1 MVDKS
6 NNFLQICPKCE
17 PEGLAEQNYPVYI
30 PGVKQVYQAFIQT
43 KQECYFLVV
52 TCLTPSQGNGD
63 GLSGEVSYST
73 IQSVHT
79 GTVGLDAGALGRLPI
94 IFHFQALAFASIISR
109 TILKITKYCRIY

>member
-30 PGVKQVYQAFIQT
+30 PGVKQVIYQYKEKDEAFIQT

-79 GTVGLDAGALGRLPI
+79 GTVGLDSGALGRLPI
-94 IFHFQALAFASIISR
+94 IFHFQALAIASIFSR
-109 TILKITKYCRIY
+109 TN